1 MTLTT
6 SGSPSRSERARHREA
21 IPRATQVAF
30 DRCPWWRGSVMRH
43 AFEQFRDTLQTRG
56 IIPPENVI
64 VGMMQCPDVDG
75 KQVIGEAL

>member
-1 MTLTT
+1 
-6 SGSPSRSERARHREA
+6 
-21 IPRATQVAF
+21 
-30 DRCPWWRGSVMRH
+30 MRH